1 MDTQINFYRILESNN
16 ADAFILNIKTSRIEK
31 NIPMT
36 REKLK
41 EFLTSEE
48 IKQCIQKDWEYKL
61 EDIRNIVENKI
72 YQCKTIDAIEY
83 HPYNVFKDKPK
94 FQNKDG
100 RIIYNT
106 FTKAKFWN
114 LDNINAINNINKSKC
129 INSKKYPNISKLLN
143 NLFED
148 NEIIQDFMLWLG
160 YILFKPE
167 VRNPVSFV
175 LLGEQG
181 SGKGRLKE
189 WVLFELFGDNLI
201 EIGLNEIKS
210 QYLSFMDNKQLVF
223 ANEMFQQENRYQIAP
238 KLKQLTTDEYISIEK
253 KFVNTKYVRNYTNWV
268 FASNEKNPLKIDSD
282 DRRYYITFSYKMSY
296 EDVVKL
302 EENKGIEL
310 LYFVSDVYLLFKQ
323 QSQNYRFIPILND
336 TKKNL
341 IVTNKNS
348 FETFIHLIQNDKNFN
363 DKIVRHLAM
372 LNYINLDKIPV
383 IEFHS
388 IYSYMIKSLGFKAL
402 SFNKFTIE
410 ISKYINPQ
418 TENDTEITLNYKKI
432 MLNYL

>member
-1 MDTQINFYRILESNN
+1 
-16 ADAFILNIKTSRIEK
+16 
-31 NIPMT
+31 
-36 REKLK
+36 
-41 EFLTSEE
+41 
-48 IKQCIQKDWEYKL
+48 
-61 EDIRNIVENKI
+61 
-72 YQCKTIDAIEY
+72 
-83 HPYNVFKDKPK
+83 
-94 FQNKDG
+94 
-100 RIIYNT
+100 
-106 FTKAKFWN
+106 